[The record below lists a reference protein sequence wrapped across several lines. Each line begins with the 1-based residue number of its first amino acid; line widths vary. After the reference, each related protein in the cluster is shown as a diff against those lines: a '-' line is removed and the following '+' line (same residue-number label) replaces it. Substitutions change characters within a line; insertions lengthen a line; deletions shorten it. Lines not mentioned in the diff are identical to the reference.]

1 MSVWFVDYICTRD
14 DLALIEFIK
23 NIPWD
28 DPTTKVEVVSIIPD
42 TILRE
47 QIECLFRHDQYLG
60 DEVIH
65 SFCHINI

>member
-28 DPTTKVEVVSIIPD
+28 DPTTKVEVVSIPPD
-42 TILRE
+42 KISRE
-47 QIECLFRHDQYLG
+47 YIECLFQPNQYLG
-60 DEVIH
+60 DEVIS
-65 SFCHINI
+65 SFYLSYK